1 MKDQENEVFNVVL
14 QSTRPDGYRRGG
26 FSLTR
31 GINRLENVTRPSI
44 IQFKRDTA
52 LLVLEA
58 EPVGVGKAETRVS
71 INVSIP
77 AGSSAENAGAQSLDA
92 GGMSVSVDNLHL
104 NAGSVNLSADSLNQ
118 IQNDDTQRLNDGEK
132 TLAERLAALIPQL
145 TPEQYTQG
153 GVPDAKA
160 LAALAGEPVSAADR
174 DAAFALYQQ
183 IQMNGDA

>member
-31 GINRLENVTRPSI
+31 GINRLENVTRPSL

-52 LLVLEA
+52 LLVLEV
-58 EPVGVGKAETRVS
+58 EPVGVGAAETALS
-71 INVSIP
+71 INLQIP
-77 AGSSAENAGAQSLDA
+77 PGTGAENAGAQSLDA
-92 GGMSVSVDNLHL
+92 G
-104 NAGSVNLSADSLNQ
+104 VNLSADSLNLL
-118 IQNDDTQRLNDGEK
+118 QNTGTQLQGNAGE
-132 TLAERLAALIPQL
+132 TLPERLAVLIPQL

-153 GVPDAKA
+153 GVPDTKA

-174 DAAFALYQQ
+174 DAAFALYQSQ
-183 IQMNGDA
+183 QNQPNGEA